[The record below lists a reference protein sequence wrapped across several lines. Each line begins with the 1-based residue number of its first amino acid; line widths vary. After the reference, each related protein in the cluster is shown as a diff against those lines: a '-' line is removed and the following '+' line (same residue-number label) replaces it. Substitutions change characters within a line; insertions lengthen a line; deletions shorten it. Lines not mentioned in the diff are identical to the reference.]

1 MIDGPGTHPLPPV
14 LHEESGII
22 PKLDPTRVAV
32 VSLPTAKRTPRK
44 LRNSPVTGVGTCVG
58 ETRGLVR
65 KCVAGAPPAFDQP
78 AKSMT
83 TTGKVPS
90 RPPGRGSDRPLGGE
104 GGGNGGN
111 GNGNGR
117 KRKGG
122 SGEHPAAVVEN
133 VEGMQQP
140 TKDVLTV
147 QHLLQKRHGIVV
159 ETPLIY
165 ETSANQREY
174 RERLFGPQMW
184 ATIHELQQRADLKQI
199 EQLDPVKRVEQYYA
213 MLAAAD
219 AYKAGEI
226 PESNIGAMFGLHG
239 DELMDLF
246 CSIEGDEVTRRKS
259 IELAPGNG
267 EISRTLMDARDKYLG
282 LAHIRHGI
290 PKEGRIKREHIE
302 LLYRNAFEN
311 AQNISKSIDPNI
323 SAVDLVRKFVL
334 KARKKLINGRQ
345 ADICASPEQFF
356 EATGFEP
363 NSADFLFM
371 NLALDRLGDANAT
384 LRNMKLL
391 AKMDGS
397 TRFMFG
403 FYAPFSPQTLS
414 FSRSENIPE
423 FECFDPDRDLRH
435 RWIDLSRV
443 ETIYRIIADLNI
455 MYGFNTKRVAEH
467 EYEVYSAHCI
477 AETAGVLR
485 TDPKYAFLKDFDFND
500 EELNQRRADV
510 FSGSIPDGELVGF
523 PEREPVILIS
533 GNITLPEDGARY
545 KQFEDDDAA

>member
-1 MIDGPGTHPLPPV
+1 M
-14 LHEESGII
+14 
-22 PKLDPTRVAV
+22 
-32 VSLPTAKRTPRK
+32 
-44 LRNSPVTGVGTCVG
+44 G

-65 KCVAGAPPAFDQP
+65 KCVAGVGQTVGQP
-78 AKSMT
+78 INSMT
-83 TTGKVPS
+83 TTGKVSS
-90 RPPGRGSDRPLGGE
+90 RPPGRGSDRPPGGE

-111 GNGNGR
+111 GNGR
-117 KRKGG
+117 RRKGG
-122 SGEHPAAVVEN
+122 SGEHPAAVLEN
-133 VEGMQQP
+133 AEGMQQP

-147 QHLLQKRHGIVV
+147 KHLLQKRHGIVV

-199 EQLDPVKRVEQYYA
+199 EQLDPVRRVEQYYA

-239 DELMDLF
+239 DDLMDLF
-246 CSIEGDEVTRRKS
+246 CSIEGDEVTRKKS

-356 EATGFEP
+356 ESTGLEP
-363 NSADFLFM
+363 NSADYLFM
-371 NLALDRLGDANAT
+371 NLALDRLGDANAA

-391 AKMDGS
+391 SKMDGS
-397 TRFMFG
+397 TRFLFG

-414 FSRSENIPE
+414 FSRNENIPE
-423 FECFDPDRDLRH
+423 FECFDRDRDLRH

-510 FSGSIPDGELVGF
+510 FSGTIPDGELVGF

-533 GNITLPEDGARY
+533 GNITLPEDGERY

>member
-1 MIDGPGTHPLPPV
+1 
-14 LHEESGII
+14 
-22 PKLDPTRVAV
+22 
-32 VSLPTAKRTPRK
+32 
-44 LRNSPVTGVGTCVG
+44 
-58 ETRGLVR
+58 
-65 KCVAGAPPAFDQP
+65 
-78 AKSMT
+78 
-83 TTGKVPS
+83 
-90 RPPGRGSDRPLGGE
+90 
-104 GGGNGGN
+104 
-111 GNGNGR
+111 
-117 KRKGG
+117 
-122 SGEHPAAVVEN
+122 
-133 VEGMQQP
+133 MQRP

-147 QHLLQKRHGIVV
+147 QALLEKRHGIVV
-159 ETPLIY
+159 ETPKIY

-184 ATIHELQQRADLKQI
+184 ATLHALQQRADLKQI

-226 PESNIGAMFGLHG
+226 PEVNIGAMFGLHG
-239 DELMDLF
+239 DDLMELF
-246 CSIEGDEVTRRKS
+246 CSIKGDEVTRRKS

-290 PKEGRIKREHIE
+290 PKEGRIGRRQIE
-302 LLYRNAFEN
+302 SLWQNAFAN
-311 AQNISKSIDPNI
+311 ARSIPRSVDPNI
-323 SAVDLVRKFVL
+323 SAVDLVKKFVD
-334 KARKKLINGRQ
+334 KARRKLINGRQ
-345 ADICASPEQFF
+345 ADICASPDKFF

-363 NSADFLFM
+363 NSADYLFM
-371 NLALDRLGDANAT
+371 NLALDRLGDANAA

-391 AKMDGS
+391 AKLGDES
-397 TRFMFG
+397 TQFMFG

-414 FSRSENIPE
+414 FSRNENIPE
-423 FECFDPDRDLRH
+423 FECFDRDRDLRH

-510 FSGSIPDGELVGF
+510 FSGTIPDGELVGF

-533 GNITLPEDGARY
+533 GNITLPRTVADINSSRTMTRHRALLHGGQSLLDA
-545 KQFEDDDAA
+545 QFLFVKGFSDDRAGCADFFEKEKVFDLRNPSGSVNFEIVASN